1 MVVRKQLYE
10 WNLTGLGAFNSDDYP
25 KPGEEV
31 SIFTGGYGNNV
42 TEANLVRE
50 ANFVVIHQFGSTP
63 GVIVPNVAGD
73 FAVTGIISGVN
84 LTGWVPNSFVQV
96 FLDTTG
102 YYQDPQNVFS
112 GGISG
117 EATPYPATAAVRPSN
132 YQLSPPVY
140 ILPDQTWDIRVTLM
154 NDLTAFM
161 TDESLTTI
169 PETTLLGQVFVQY
182 WLFDGSDALMAN
194 SLLDFGIDVTVDN
207 IEWFRRQL
215 LKREGLDDETWKEYL
230 ELAEAYRKMEEARD
244 DYLV

>member
-10 WNLTGLGAFNSDDYP
+10 WTLTGLGAFNSDDYP
-25 KPGEEV
+25 NAGEEV
-31 SIFTGGYGNNV
+31 SIFTGGYGNNI
-42 TEANLVRE
+42 TEANLIRE

-73 FAVTGIISGVN
+73 FAATGIVCGVY
-84 LTGWVPNSFVQV
+84 LTGWVPNCFVLV

-117 EATPYPATAAVRPSN
+117 EATPYPATTAVRPSN

-140 ILPDQTWDIRVTLM
+140 ILPDQTWDIRVTFM
-154 NDLTAFM
+154 NDLDAFM
-161 TDESLTTI
+161 ADEGLTTI
-169 PETTLLGQVFVQY
+169 PATTVLGQVFMQY
-182 WLFDGSDALMAN
+182 WLFDGSDALIAN
-194 SLLDFGIDVTVDN
+194 NLLDFGIDVTVDN
-207 IEWFRRQL
+207 VEWFRRQL
-215 LKREGLDDETWKEYL
+215 LMRQGLDDETWKEYL

>member
-1 MVVRKQLYE
+1 MGVRKQLYE

-25 KPGEEV
+25 NPGEEV

-63 GVIVPNVAGD
+63 GAIVPNVAGD

-102 YYQDPQNVFS
+102 YYQDPQNVFT

-154 NDLTAFM
+154 NDLTSFM

>member
-1 MVVRKQLYE
+1 MGVRKQLYE

-25 KPGEEV
+25 NPGEEV
-31 SIFTGGYGNNV
+31 SIFSGGYGNNV

-154 NDLTAFM
+154 NDLTSFM
-161 TDESLTTI
+161 PDESLTTI

>member
-1 MVVRKQLYE
+1 M
-10 WNLTGLGAFNSDDYP
+10 
-25 KPGEEV
+25 
-31 SIFTGGYGNNV
+31 
-42 TEANLVRE
+42 
-50 ANFVVIHQFGSTP
+50 
-63 GVIVPNVAGD
+63 
-73 FAVTGIISGVN
+73 
-84 LTGWVPNSFVQV
+84 QV

-102 YYQDPQNVFS
+102 YYQDPQNVFT

-154 NDLTAFM
+154 NDLTSFM
-161 TDESLTTI
+161 ADESLTTI

>member
-1 MVVRKQLYE
+1 MTVRKQLYE
-10 WNLTGLGAFNSDDYP
+10 WTLKGLGAFNSDDYP
-25 KPGEEV
+25 NPGEEV
-31 SIFTGGYGNNV
+31 SIFTGGYGNNI

-73 FAVTGIISGVN
+73 FVATGIVTGVN
-84 LTGWVPNSFVQV
+84 LTGWTPNSFVQV

-154 NDLTAFM
+154 NDLATFM
-161 TDESLTTI
+161 ADEGLTTI
-169 PETTLLGQVFVQY
+169 PETTVLGQVFVQY
-182 WLFDGSDALMAN
+182 WLFDGSDALIAN
-194 SLLDFGIDVTVDN
+194 SLLDYGIDVTVDN
-207 IEWFRRQL
+207 VEWFRRQL
-215 LKREGLDDETWKEYL
+215 LKREGLDEETWKEYL

>member
-1 MVVRKQLYE
+1 MGVRKQLYE

-25 KPGEEV
+25 NPGEEV

-102 YYQDPQNVFS
+102 YYQDPQNVFT

-154 NDLTAFM
+154 NDLTSFM